1 MNEAKRLTVLE
12 IETKKFRRRWRGY
25 DPVAVDAFLQEVA
38 VHYEEVLTENH
49 QLREELIGLR
59 EEVERYR
66 TIENTLKESLML
78 AQRSADETRANAHRE
93 AELILQEARQQA
105 EQIRREAEQRIQ
117 SLLREIETLEARKRA
132 ALLELRTLLL
142 THLQALEP
150 TALDVEHAA
159 TEPSSER
166 DAVEEPT
173 PL

>member
-1 MNEAKRLTVLE
+1 M
-12 IETKKFRRRWRGY
+12 
-25 DPVAVDAFLQEVA
+25 
-38 VHYEEVLTENH
+38 
-49 QLREELIGLR
+49 
-59 EEVERYR
+59 
-66 TIENTLKESLML
+66 ENTLKESLML

-159 TEPSSER
+159 TELSSER